1 MGDCRKDT
9 ADPRFSV
16 ADGLAKTN
24 SSSRT
29 GPAMI
34 VPREWIGG
42 VAAGKKGEER
52 GNWNKQAMWRDPDR
66 KKKTV
71 TDRR

>member
-1 MGDCRKDT
+1 
-9 ADPRFSV
+9 
-16 ADGLAKTN
+16 
-24 SSSRT
+24 
-29 GPAMI
+29 MI